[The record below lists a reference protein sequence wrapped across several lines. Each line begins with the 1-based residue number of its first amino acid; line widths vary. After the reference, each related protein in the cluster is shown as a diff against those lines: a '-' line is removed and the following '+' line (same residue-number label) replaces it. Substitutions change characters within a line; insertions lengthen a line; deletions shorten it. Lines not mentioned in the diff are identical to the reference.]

1 MTDAKNQ
8 QAEPSMEEI
17 LASIR
22 RIISEDADA
31 GKGPAPAAD
40 SAVAEAS
47 SAPAN
52 DPPKAA
58 AADVLELTEMV
69 GDDGKVTD
77 LKSRAN
83 PETPPEPRR
92 SEPSSVQSTPVT
104 GLSEQLVSEQAASAA
119 ASALSGLR
127 AVRSREIASVRLG
140 NGGATLEE
148 IVRSEL
154 RPLLKA
160 WLDENLPSVVERIV
174 EREIDRITRQVDR
187 A

>member
-31 GKGPAPAAD
+31 GKNPAPAAD
-40 SAVAEAS
+40 SAVAETS
-47 SAPAN
+47 SAPASEA
-52 DPPKAA
+52 PKAA
-58 AADVLELTEMV
+58 TADVLELTEMV

-83 PETPPEPRR
+83 QEPSPEPVRL
-92 SEPSSVQSTPVT
+92 EPAPSAPVA
-104 GLSEQLVSEQAASAA
+104 ERDERLVSEQAASAA
-119 ASALSGLR
+119 VSALSGLR
-127 AVRSREIASVRLG
+127 AVRSREVANVRLG

-160 WLDENLPSVVERIV
+160 WLVENLPSLVERLV